1 MIECDGLPIAFRVA
15 GLTFLP
21 IGSFVLI
28 VFLVTGQTIQ
38 RRIFE
43 SGSQMTLLALD
54 LGMLSHQWE
63 ARLVMVERRFLP

>member
-15 GLTFLP
+15 GLTFLS
-21 IGSFVLI
+21 IGSFVL
-28 VFLVTGQTIQ
+28 VFFFVTGKTIQ

-43 SGSQMTLLALD
+43 SGSQMTLRALD

>member
-1 MIECDGLPIAFRVA
+1 MIERDGLPIAFCVA
-15 GLTFLP
+15 GLAFLSVGP
-21 IGSFVLI
+21 FVFV

-54 LGMLSHQWE
+54 LGMFAHQWE
-63 ARLVMVERRFLP
+63 VRLVMVERRFLP